1 MDPFDDPDPLAA
13 LRPPPAAGGRDRL
26 GAVLDAMGMS
36 PARAVVAAVALVVAG
51 VGAVWLLRP
60 PPAPVEATLPMAE
73 PAPVATSTTAPAD
86 VVVHVAGAVV
96 QPGVL
101 ALPAGSRVV
110 DAIDAAGGA
119 APDADLGRLNLAAE
133 VADGERVYVP
143 TVGEVVP
150 APVVGGS
157 SRSGDGSAGPPPLV
171 DLNTASVD
179 ELDALPG
186 VGPAT
191 AQAIVDWREERG
203 GFTSVD
209 QLLDVRGIGE
219 AKLAQLRDLVTV

>member
-60 PPAPVEATLPMAE
+60 PPAPLEATLPMAE

-157 SRSGDGSAGPPPLV
+157 SRSGDGAAGPPPLV